1 MGCSVSVASTASSSP
16 PEPTRTSPVFG
27 LMQIELMPCWKRFFG
42 PSMRKFFEARS
53 TLSTSPDSDPQNI
66 ILSSSAMVTQLNERL
81 FWPSATLV
89 GRTLRLTASK
99 SHTRSEPPPS
109 PPSPPVT
116 RCSSDELYHLTV
128 RHESCAAGLPQ
139 MAMPSSHRQTTRL
152 LSSGPPMVAR
162 YVPAHEKASAW
173 ICTLC
178 SRSVCTSLGGAMPSS
193 EMSHSIT
200 GAR

>member
-1 MGCSVSVASTASSSP
+1 MASTAISSP
-16 PEPTRTSPVFG
+16 PEPQRTSPVFG
-27 LMQIELMPCWKRFFG
+27 LMQIELTPCLKRFFG
-42 PSMRKFFEARS
+42 PSERKFFEARS
-53 TLSTSPDSDPQNI
+53 TLSTSPECEPQYI
-66 ILSSSAMVTQLNERL
+66 VLSSSAMATQLNERL
-81 FWPSATLV
+81 FWPSATFV

-99 SHTRSEPPPS
+99 SHTRSEPPPR
-109 PPSPPVT
+109 PPRPPDT
-116 RCSSDELYHLTV
+116 RCSSDVLYHVTV

-139 MAMPSSHRQTTRL
+139 MAMPSSHRQMTRL

-178 SRSVCTSLGGAMPSS
+178 SRSVCSSFGGAVPSS

-200 GAR
+200 